1 MVCRQP
7 SLSLRF
13 TGTTPHGLLSA
24 ITLTQIHWNNTPRSV
39 VSHHTHSDSV
49 EQHPTVCRQ
58 PSLSL
63 RFTGTT
69 PHGLSSAITLTQI
82 HWNNTPQSVVSH
94 HSHSDSLEQHPTV
107 CRQPSHSLRFTGTT
121 PHGLSS
127 AITLTQI
134 HWNNTPRSVVSH
146 HTHSDPLEQ
155 HPTVLSSAITLT
167 QIHWNNIPRSVV
179 SHHTHLDSVEQHPTV
194 CRQPSHSLR
203 FSGTT
208 PPRSVVSHHTHLDSL
223 EQHPPRSVVS
233 HHTHLDS
240 LEQHPTVCRQPS
252 HSLRS
257 TGITPHGLSSAI
269 TLTQIHWN
277 NTPRSV
283 VSHHTHLDSLEQ
295 HPTVCRQPSH
305 SLRFTGTTPHSL
317 SSAITLT

>member
-13 TGTTPHGLLSA
+13 TGTTPHGLSSA
-24 ITLTQIHWNNTPRSV
+24 ITLTQIHWNNTPWSV
-39 VSHHTHSDSV
+39 VSHHSHSDSL
-49 EQHPTVCRQ
+49 EQHPMVCCQPSLSLRFTGTTPHGLPSAITLTQIQWNNTPRSAVSHHSHSDSLELHPTVCRQ

-82 HWNNTPQSVVSH
+82 HWNNTPRSVVSH
-94 HSHSDSLEQHPTV
+94 HTHSDSLEQHPTV

-134 HWNNTPRSVVSH
+134 HWNNIPRSVVSH
-146 HTHSDPLEQ
+146 HTHSDPL
-155 HPTVLSSAITLT
+155 
-167 QIHWNNIPRSVV
+167 
-179 SHHTHLDSVEQHPTV
+179 EQHPTV

-223 EQHPPRSVVS
+223 EQHP
-233 HHTHLDS
+233 
-240 LEQHPTVCRQPS
+240 TVCRQPS

-257 TGITPHGLSSAI
+257 TGTTPHGLSSAI

-283 VSHHTHLDSLEQ
+283 VSHHTHSDPLEQ

-305 SLRFTGTTPHSL
+305 SLRFTGTTPHGL

>member
-1 MVCRQP
+1 MSSLVSGHCLRVGQLRHIAEDV
-7 SLSLRF
+7 LSLQPNHP
-13 TGTTPHGLLSA
+13 GTVQ
-24 ITLTQIHWNNTPRSV
+24 QIWNNTPRSV
-39 VSHHTHSDSV
+39 VSHHTHSDSL

-58 PSLSL
+58 PSHSL

-82 HWNNTPQSVVSH
+82 HWNNTPESVISH
-94 HSHSDSLEQHPTV
+94 HTHSDSLEQHPTV

-155 HPTVLSSAITLT
+155 HPTVCHQPSHSLRFTGTTPHSLSSAITLT
-167 QIHWNNIPRSVV
+167 QIHWNNTPRSVV
-179 SHHTHLDSVEQHPTV
+179 SHH
-194 CRQPSHSLR
+194 SLR
-203 FSGTT
+203 FTGT
-208 PPRSVVSHHTHLDSL
+208 
-223 EQHPPRSVVS
+223 
-233 HHTHLDS
+233 
-240 LEQHPTVCRQPS
+240 
-252 HSLRS
+252 
-257 TGITPHGLSSAI
+257 TPHGLSSAI

-283 VSHHTHLDSLEQ
+283 VSHHTHSDSLEQ

-305 SLRFTGTTPHSL
+305 SLRFTGTTPRSL
-317 SSAITLT
+317 SSAITLTQIHTNNTPRSVVSHHTH